1 MEFYEEI
8 AKKLIGIEVEL
19 SRKLKNFPVGYT
31 TGKAKIKRFLLK
43 EKFGITSNY
52 GLECL
57 RDALSEL
64 GYSLIELNFYSDLI
78 LVNNKNFLTNFRQIT
93 DEDIDNLK
101 DVALKSAEEFF
112 KAAPVKEKNKD
123 IIQQNSVE
131 ENYEVR

>member
-78 LVNNKNFLTNFRQIT
+78 LINNKNFFANFRQIT
-93 DEDIDNLK
+93 DEDIDNLN
-101 DVALKSAEEFF
+101 DVAIKSAEEFF
-112 KAAPVKEKNKD
+112 KAKAAEDVFKSKAGN
-123 IIQQNSVE
+123 N
-131 ENYEVR
+131 EVR

>member
-8 AKKLIGIEVEL
+8 ALKLVGIEVEL

-64 GYSLIELNFYSDLI
+64 GYSLIELNYYSDLI

-93 DEDIDNLK
+93 DKDIDELSSISINSAKEFLAASTKRENENK
-101 DVALKSAEEFF
+101 DV
-112 KAAPVKEKNKD
+112 
-123 IIQQNSVE
+123 
-131 ENYEVR
+131 